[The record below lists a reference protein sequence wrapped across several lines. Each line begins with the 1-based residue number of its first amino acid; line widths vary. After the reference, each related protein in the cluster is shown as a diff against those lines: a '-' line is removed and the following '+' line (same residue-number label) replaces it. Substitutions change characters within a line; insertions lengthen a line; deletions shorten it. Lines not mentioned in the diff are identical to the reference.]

1 MLELSLTSEEVSVDK
16 LREYL
21 VASLDKWLEKIEK
34 LETIR
39 SDLDRR
45 YEPGAYQ
52 NLSGSILH
60 YEGRV
65 KQIRETL
72 KQSWK

>member
-1 MLELSLTSEEVSVDK
+1 MVKLSLTSEEVSVDE

-21 VASLDKWLEKIEK
+21 VSSLDKWLNKLEK
-34 LETIR
+34 LETLR
-39 SDLDRR
+39 ADLDRK

-52 NLSGSILH
+52 NLSGSILY

-65 KQIRETL
+65 EQIRETL
-72 KQSWK
+72 RQSWK

>member
-1 MLELSLTSEEVSVDK
+1 MTSEEVGVDK

-21 VASLDKWLEKIEK
+21 VSSLDKWLEKIEK

-52 NLSGSILH
+52 NLSGSIFH

-65 KQIRETL
+65 EQIRETL
-72 KQSWK
+72 RQSWK

>member
-1 MLELSLTSEEVSVDK
+1 MAELSLTSEDVSMDE

-21 VASLDKWLEKIEK
+21 VSSLDKWLNKLEK

-52 NLSGSILH
+52 NLSGSIFH

-65 KQIRETL
+65 EQIRETL